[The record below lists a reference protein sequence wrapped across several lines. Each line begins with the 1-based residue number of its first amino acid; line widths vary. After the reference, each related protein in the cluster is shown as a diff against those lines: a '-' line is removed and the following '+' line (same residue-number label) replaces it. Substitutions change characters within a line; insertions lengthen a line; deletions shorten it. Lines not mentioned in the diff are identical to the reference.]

1 MNGGRLDLRHHSCSS
16 ARHVVWFSVAVT
28 GLQSWLQFFFSSL
41 EVNSDCRVD
50 VLLDL
55 RQLIEINSARHVAP
69 FCLAVPE
76 LKLEF
81 GSRIGGLC

>member
-1 MNGGRLDLRHHSCSS
+1 MVQRRRN
-16 ARHVVWFSVAVT
+16 WVAELVAI
-28 GLQSWLQFFFSSL
+28 FFSSL

-50 VLLDL
+50 VMLDL

-69 FCLAVPE
+69 FRLAVPE